1 MHSLGVSSKIHKIQ
15 HCDKQRRRYVPM
27 SMTNGMNHTLYL
39 FFSFFLFSMEKGWQF
54 YPFPFI
60 FLFFF
65 FFGSNSCNRPGK
77 KALPWWI
84 KYFHLKSSS
93 RLGPNMK
100 LAVVTSHI
108 PFLTKICSVNFL
120 LNSMDQID
128 LTQKIVWT
136 KNCSLK
142 LHNTEDEPKTR

>member
-1 MHSLGVSSKIHKIQ
+1 MLAQKSTKFSIVINKEE
-15 HCDKQRRRYVPM
+15 
-27 SMTNGMNHTLYL
+27 GMFQWVWLMEWIILFIFSFL
-39 FFSFFLFSMEKGWQF
+39 FFFSLWKKVGNFIPFLLF
-54 YPFPFI
+54 